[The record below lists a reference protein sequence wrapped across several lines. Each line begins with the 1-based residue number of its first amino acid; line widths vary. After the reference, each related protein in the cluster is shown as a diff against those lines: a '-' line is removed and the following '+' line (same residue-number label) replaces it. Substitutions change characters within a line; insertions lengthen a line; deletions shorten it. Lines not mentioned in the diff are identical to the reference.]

1 MGAVS
6 FHKEFETSKPVNQ
19 VIHNMQERARER
31 YGDDPYNGS
40 ISTCHLIHRTV
51 KLADEYSKKIDAKA
65 DAYIER
71 DNWGR
76 KREISVLDLGVCGY
90 EKVII
95 KKKAIASKRKTK
107 VVYAL
112 RTHNEKFIRSYEDK
126 DKAVEA
132 MMRYASE
139 YQEYCYI
146 NKETCMIEGTPTIME
161 AVVTRRKFKSKPKD
175 MTNVY
180 PIHKYVIYGF
190 AAE

>member
-6 FHKEFETSKPVNQ
+6 FHKEFETSRPVLQ
-19 VIHNMQERARER
+19 EIGKMQERARVR

-40 ISTCHLIHRTV
+40 ISTCYLIHRPV
-51 KLADEYSKKIDAKA
+51 KLADEYSKKVDEKA

-71 DNWGR
+71 DNWG
-76 KREISVLDLGVCGY
+76 KKCEISVLDLGVCGY
-90 EKVII
+90 EKVTV

-112 RTHNEKFIRSYEDK
+112 RTENEKFIRSYEVK
-126 DKAVEA
+126 EKAVDA

-139 YQEYCYI
+139 HQEWCYI

-161 AVVTRRKFKSKPKD
+161 AVVTKRKFKSKPKD